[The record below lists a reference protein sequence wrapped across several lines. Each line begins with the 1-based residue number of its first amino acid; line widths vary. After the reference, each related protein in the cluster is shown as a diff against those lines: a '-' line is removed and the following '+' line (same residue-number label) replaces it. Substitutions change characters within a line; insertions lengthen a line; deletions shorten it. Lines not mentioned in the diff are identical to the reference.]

1 MLGSHLPPPS
11 EKGWEWGRE
20 GLGGEGQ
27 TLPRPPKSLRFEGG
41 LSRVGIFQG
50 LQLGLQFGDLKNSK
64 GERSQRGGGRGAR
77 RGCGEETWGW
87 GGGDGR
93 QEDGDTVC

>member
-1 MLGSHLPPPS
+1 MGGGGHQEALLGSHLPPPS

-64 GERSQRGGGRGAR
+64 GERSQRGGA
-77 RGCGEETWGW
+77 
-87 GGGDGR
+87 GGTEGM
-93 QEDGDTVC
+93 